1 MNLFEKIGND
11 EIKLE
16 GSKKL
21 KIVNE
26 ELNEIYKI
34 PLKYLYYN
42 DQNDRI
48 ATFVSEYESDNNIKI
63 KDLDVE
69 SRNRVIEDFISKSD
83 NDKFEKTKSDIFAK
97 GQQETAFVLKDGRV
111 IDGNRRFTCLR
122 QLSRDGDAEYNYLE
136 AYILDLNIENNYKEI
151 KRLEL
156 EIQHGKD
163 EKVKWNEDTYIGA
176 DPEDRR

>member
-63 KDLDVE
+63 K
-69 SRNRVIEDFISKSD
+69 F
-83 NDKFEKTKSDIFAK
+83 
-97 GQQETAFVLKDGRV
+97 
-111 IDGNRRFTCLR
+111 RR
-122 QLSRDGDAEYNYLE
+122 G
-136 AYILDLNIENNYKEI
+136 I
-151 KRLEL
+151 
-156 EIQHGKD
+156 
-163 EKVKWNEDTYIGA
+163 
-176 DPEDRR
+176 

>member
-63 KDLDVE
+63 KDFQYSAAGL
-69 SRNRVIEDFISKSD
+69 ISTS
-83 NDKFEKTKSDIFAK
+83 FSI
-97 GQQETAFVLKDGRV
+97 
-111 IDGNRRFTCLR
+111 
-122 QLSRDGDAEYNYLE
+122 
-136 AYILDLNIENNYKEI
+136 
-151 KRLEL
+151 
-156 EIQHGKD
+156 
-163 EKVKWNEDTYIGA
+163 
-176 DPEDRR
+176 

>member
-1 MNLFEKIGND
+1 MNKMNLFEKIGND

-48 ATFVSEYESDNNIKI
+48 ATFVSEYESD
-63 KDLDVE
+63 
-69 SRNRVIEDFISKSD
+69 
-83 NDKFEKTKSDIFAK
+83 
-97 GQQETAFVLKDGRV
+97 
-111 IDGNRRFTCLR
+111 LR
-122 QLSRDGDAEYNYLE
+122 
-136 AYILDLNIENNYKEI
+136 
-151 KRLEL
+151 
-156 EIQHGKD
+156 
-163 EKVKWNEDTYIGA
+163 
-176 DPEDRR
+176 

>member
-1 MNLFEKIGND
+1 MNLFEKIGNG

-48 ATFVSEYESDNNIKI
+48 ATFVS
-63 KDLDVE
+63 
-69 SRNRVIEDFISKSD
+69 
-83 NDKFEKTKSDIFAK
+83 
-97 GQQETAFVLKDGRV
+97 
-111 IDGNRRFTCLR
+111 
-122 QLSRDGDAEYNYLE
+122 
-136 AYILDLNIENNYKEI
+136 
-151 KRLEL
+151 
-156 EIQHGKD
+156 
-163 EKVKWNEDTYIGA
+163 
-176 DPEDRR
+176 

>member
-111 IDGNRRFTCLR
+111 FEFGRAN
-122 QLSRDGDAEYNYLE
+122 E
-136 AYILDLNIENNYKEI
+136 
-151 KRLEL
+151 EL
-156 EIQHGKD
+156 EIAIFNKVEDMGNGLEAD
-163 EKVKWNEDTYIGA
+163 EYIILNDTSFMK
-176 DPEDRR
+176 